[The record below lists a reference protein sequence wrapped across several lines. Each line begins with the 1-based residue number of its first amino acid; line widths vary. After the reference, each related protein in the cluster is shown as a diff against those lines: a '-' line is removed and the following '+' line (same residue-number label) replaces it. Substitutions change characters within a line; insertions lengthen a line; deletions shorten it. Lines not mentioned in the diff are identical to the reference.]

1 MSAEHLRL
9 HLRSVDVFCWL
20 VWMILLSEMYWS
32 HLLAT
37 LQIFGVN
44 KPGISLKLVFL
55 LTESYKRVPK
65 CFTVKI
71 IDYFGFFY
79 GKRLRLWLRRDTLI
93 SLVASCKLCH
103 WHHLFATSQLQS
115 HTLGVKEPSWLKY
128 RIVLSLSAIAIYSV
142 FLLKVQE
149 LLEVDSLPILTI
161 GRAISTS

>member
-1 MSAEHLRL
+1 M
-9 HLRSVDVFCWL
+9 
-20 VWMILLSEMYWS
+20 WMMLLNEMHWS
-32 HLLAT
+32 HLLPT
-37 LQIFGVN
+37 LQILLVN
-44 KPGISLKLVFL
+44 RPGIGTFVSLKLI
-55 LTESYKRVPK
+55 SYRRVPK
-65 CFTVKI
+65 CFIVKLM
-71 IDYFGFFY
+71 DYLGSIY
-79 GKRLRLWLRRDTLI
+79 AKRLRLWLRRDTLI